1 MQLEQRVEI
10 DDLRSRRLVQ
20 LFMGHYLLQI
30 KDGGE
35 CDLLRR
41 LAACPAFGM
50 SLPELES
57 LLDPAAYVGRCPQQ
71 VEAFLSQV
79 LPSLDGIS
87 ESGAS
92 LSV

>member
-1 MQLEQRVEI
+1 
-10 DDLRSRRLVQ
+10 
-20 LFMGHYLLQI
+20 
-30 KDGGE
+30 
-35 CDLLRR
+35 
-41 LAACPAFGM
+41 M
-50 SLPELES
+50 SLPELEY

-87 ESGAS
+87 ESGAT